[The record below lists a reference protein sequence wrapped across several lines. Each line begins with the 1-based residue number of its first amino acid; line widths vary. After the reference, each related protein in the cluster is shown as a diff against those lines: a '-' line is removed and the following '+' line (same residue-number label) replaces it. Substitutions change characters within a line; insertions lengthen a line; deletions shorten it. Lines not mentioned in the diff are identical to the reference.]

1 MGPNRM
7 GKCRVGQNGRNSSE
21 QIDDVYMKYTIVRH
35 NQGEFNKGRGRKV
48 QMKFYQGL
56 KIPKVK
62 SALPERLVGVT
73 CTLKVATLYARY
85 ESYT

>member
-1 MGPNRM
+1 
-7 GKCRVGQNGRNSSE
+7 
-21 QIDDVYMKYTIVRH
+21 
-35 NQGEFNKGRGRKV
+35 
-48 QMKFYQGL
+48 MKFYQGL